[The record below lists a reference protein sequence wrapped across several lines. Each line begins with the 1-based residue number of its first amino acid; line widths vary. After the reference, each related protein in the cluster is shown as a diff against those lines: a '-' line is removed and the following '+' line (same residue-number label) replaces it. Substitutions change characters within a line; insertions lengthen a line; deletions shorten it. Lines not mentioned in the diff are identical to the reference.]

1 MRILIL
7 IGLIFLTSCNS
18 TKTISINSNTVLNKN
33 ERVDWAIT
41 HQDSIVD
48 FRMAGNGYAEIVGN
62 TIIYLD
68 GKDSIKTYYLTE
80 FRTIHTFEE
89 APISIMV
96 LSSIVVTLAIIG
108 YWLSGMKIG

>member
-1 MRILIL
+1 MKVLFL
-7 IGLIFLTSCNS
+7 MSLIFLVSCSS
-18 TKTISINSNTVLNKN
+18 TKTIPINSSTILNEN

-41 HQDSIVD
+41 KQDSIID
-48 FRMAGNGYAEIVGN
+48 FRTVENKYAAISGDQ
-62 TIIYLD
+62 IIYRVS
-68 GKDSIKTYYLTE
+68 KDSVITYSINE

-108 YWLSGMKIG
+108 YWFSGMKIG